1 MGVGGGRSYPEEE
14 MGLPK
19 AQSRPW
25 LPAAPLPSR
34 LCSPDGNLGEMKST
48 TVPKRT
54 MLVPTCF
61 FLKKIFNW
69 QCSTA
74 KQNPLQESPEVALFF
89 LKEECQST
97 SYLPSV
103 SPPFDNVMY
112 NVVIYIFLYRA
123 VVLYTSFI
131 QLRIL
136 GNKSRQ
142 GRYFTLKAKRMPFYK
157 FLFHEQQLLN
167 TLLWVHVSRNVYNL
181 THVTEK
187 KT

>member
-1 MGVGGGRSYPEEE
+1 MTS
-14 MGLPK
+14 
-19 AQSRPW
+19 
-25 LPAAPLPSR
+25 AAPLPSR
-34 LCSPDGNLGEMKST
+34 LCSLDGNLGEMKST
-48 TVPKRT
+48 TVPKRA
-54 MLVPTCF
+54 MLVPTF
-61 FLKKIFNW
+61 FFFFFFEEN
-69 QCSTA
+69 
-74 KQNPLQESPEVALFF
+74 LQLTMRYSQAESPTRITRGSSV
-89 LKEECQST
+89 KEECQST

-103 SPPFDNVMY
+103 SPPFNNVMY
-112 NVVIYIFLYRA
+112 NIVIYIFLYRA

-131 QLRIL
+131 HLRIL

-142 GRYFTLKAKRMPFYK
+142 GRYFILKGKRMPFYK